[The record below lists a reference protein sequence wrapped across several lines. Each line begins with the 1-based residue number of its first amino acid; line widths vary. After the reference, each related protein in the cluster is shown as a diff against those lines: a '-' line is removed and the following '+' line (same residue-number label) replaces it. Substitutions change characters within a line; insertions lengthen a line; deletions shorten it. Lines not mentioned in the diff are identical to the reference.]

1 MELPDTQ
8 ELETPI
14 LPNEFAENEKPFCY
28 GLLKDSPFFGTI
40 ELCSEKFDVGRNPQ
54 CSLVFDVK
62 NTPQSTLP
70 FISIVHFILEK
81 DLGDPSS
88 PTYITDKSSNGT
100 YVNGTRIG
108 KNNRI
113 ILLHGSSISIA
124 NCVNLFVYHQLS
136 YNVPK
141 EIESETLKKRFH
153 IGQTLGSG
161 SFGTVYLLHD
171 VLTCVPYALKIV
183 KKSRIGVS
191 IQRNHPEG
199 CMNEA
204 NIMNRLSHPCVI
216 QMFEFM
222 NEPYSF
228 CMLLEYMQGGDLL
241 HRIIDN
247 SYLPEHIVKF
257 FFYQLCHAIDY
268 LHDRG
273 IIHRDLK
280 PDNIL
285 LKDSNFY
292 TLLKVSDFG
301 SSKFLDNNTFMRTV
315 CGTPEYIAPEVLEQG
330 GSNRYTNKIDIWS
343 LGVIL
348 YTMLS
353 GLLPFGMRDSS
364 MNVEQIMRGYFSFS
378 QPVWRTVRSCRVK
391 KIIYDI
397 LNVDPVYRPSIKTLL
412 QSEWFRD
419 ACEVQQAR
427 RMMNIPCES

>member
-40 ELCSEKFDVGRNPQ
+40 ELCSEKFDVGRNSK

-88 PTYITDKSSNGT
+88 QTYITIH
-100 YVNGTRIG
+100 VFALM
-108 KNNRI
+108 
-113 ILLHGSSISIA
+113 IL
-124 NCVNLFVYHQLS
+124 NQNVRVYERTIL
-136 YNVPK
+136 
-141 EIESETLKKRFH
+141 
-153 IGQTLGSG
+153 
-161 SFGTVYLLHD
+161 
-171 VLTCVPYALKIV
+171 A
-183 KKSRIGVS
+183 
-191 IQRNHPEG
+191 
-199 CMNEA
+199 
-204 NIMNRLSHPCVI
+204 
-216 QMFEFM
+216 
-222 NEPYSF
+222 

-378 QPVWRTVRSCRVK
+378 HPVWRTVRSCRVK
-391 KIIYDI
+391 KLIYDI
-397 LNVDPVYRPSIKTLL
+397 LNVDPADRPSIKTLL
-412 QSEWFRD
+412 TKKK
-419 ACEVQQAR
+419 
-427 RMMNIPCES
+427 